1 MVTIEA
7 RATGRRRPVIPRWQI
22 PLPPEF
28 TGAGTPRTLRELI
41 AAIVEEEVRAF
52 RERQVERRLV
62 RVLSESEIEAQA
74 QRGRIDSGGRT
85 LKQEVDE
92 GVAVGVALQGFEDG
106 LYLVLIDERQQRDL
120 DEQVFLAPD
129 STVTFLRLVP
139 LVGG

>member
-1 MVTIEA
+1 MLTIEA
-7 RATGRRRPVIPRWQI
+7 RATGRRRPLIPQWQI

-28 TGAGTPRTLRELI
+28 TGAGRPVTLRELI
-41 AAIVEEEVRAF
+41 AAVVEEEVLAF

-62 RVLSESEIEAQA
+62 RVLSESEIEAQT

-92 GVAVGVALQGFEDG
+92 GAAVGVALQGFEDG
-106 LYLVLIDERQQRDL
+106 LYLVLIDEQQQRDL

-139 LVGG
+139 LAGG